1 MSRMEQLQSFLK
13 ESPKDSFITFA
24 IAKEYEKA
32 DDLVKAEEYYRM
44 IEQNEPEYAG
54 MYYHLGKVLFNQN
67 RLQEAWDIYTAGMAI
82 AKSQK
87 DQHALSELAGAR
99 MEIDE
104 DEINE

>member
-1 MSRMEQLQSFLK
+1 M
-13 ESPKDSFITFA
+13 
-24 IAKEYEKA
+24 
-32 DDLVKAEEYYRM
+32 KAEEYYRT
-44 IEQNEPEYAG
+44 IEQNEPEYVG

-104 DEINE
+104 DDINE